1 MVSTWEYGNCL
12 RQKTQKKKENQ
23 VQRFTLVILALRRQT
38 WENHELKDSLE
49 DSRRHHQEYS
59 KTAFLCSE
67 RMWSPATNGSKW
79 ILRQLFKLSL
89 VHCHQSNLG
98 SSLGLQGLGFLKLA
112 FDSNLR
118 PGRECMKE
126 PRWSWPGLSYVC
138 VMLVKHVDQEC
149 SCLVNQDYGREWP
162 RKQTFLCIVEP
173 SATSGMSPVGP
184 SVLTLPL
191 CL

>member
-1 MVSTWEYGNCL
+1 M
-12 RQKTQKKKENQ
+12 Q
-23 VQRFTLVILALRRQT
+23 
-38 WENHELKDSLE
+38 ENHEFKDSLA
-49 DSRRHHQEYS
+49 DPRRHHQEYS

-67 RMWSPATNGSKW
+67 RMWSPAWDAHQNFPSKW
-79 ILRQLFKLSL
+79 IPRELFKLSL

-98 SSLGLQGLGFLKLA
+98 SGLGLQGLGFLKLA

-149 SCLVNQDYGREWP
+149 SCLVNQDYRREWP

-173 SATSGMSPVGP
+173 SSTSGMSPAWAFCFNFT
-184 SVLTLPL
+184 SVLLNSMSSFPGDQF
-191 CL
+191 